1 MAFTFGSGGE
11 QMALALRYSGPDV
24 DDGAMGVYDVAA
36 NMVGMSDYI
45 VAAAHAVYGDQSTV
59 TAQVKAFN
67 RGSFEIDL
75 LFHLVG
81 ITGSVLAAQPNIPD
95 LFAVV
100 QESFGLFKFLKGEP
114 PAGVTHTEQGTV
126 HVENLNGDVTT
137 VNIQALHL
145 TLDGKA
151 GEAVGRVV
159 GDMLSQRAISSVS
172 LRDDDGRQ
180 VAVTRDDAPSFRR
193 IDVDKEVSQNLITM
207 TLQVAMPGFRDGLK
221 WKLSD
226 GSQMFQAVIRDPAFL
241 DRVDAGEPFRKGD
254 LLDCEVLVRQWQ
266 SFAGRL
272 RVERIVE
279 RVLAHRSGSTEYQEN
294 FDTGWGDDN
303 GA

>member
-1 MAFTFGSGGE
+1 MAFSFGYSGD

-81 ITGSVLAAQPNIPD
+81 ITGSVLAAQPNLPD

-114 PAGVTHTEQGTV
+114 PASLNHTEQGTV

-151 GEAVGRVV
+151 GDAMGRVV
-159 GDMLSQRAISSVS
+159 GEMLSQRAINAVS
-172 LRDDDGRQ
+172 ISDEEGRQ
-180 VAVTRDDAPSFRR
+180 VAVRRDEASSFRR
-193 IDVDKEVSQNLITM
+193 IDVDKAVSQNLVTM

-226 GSQMFQAVIRDPAFL
+226 GSQMFQAVIRDPDFL
-241 DRVDAGEPFRKGD
+241 NRVDAGEPFRKGD

-279 RVLAHRSGSTEYQEN
+279 KVLAHRSGPTEFQEN
-294 FDTGWGDDN
+294 LATGWNDDPD
-303 GA
+303 G